1 MSHLPLAEIE
11 IRTIKNVN
19 LKGGTVIDGFPSGGL
34 TNSIASMCFMRSSKN
49 DLVAILD
56 SLAFPPLS
64 VIYNGTPNFPARIYA
79 NEDLNIAF
87 VVSELNLDQSLYYSV
102 SKAIL
107 RWSKQNE
114 CELIITAGT
123 ISVEESKRS
132 GMEPDKDSVYVV
144 GSTQSA
150 KEKLKKARV
159 AREFNGSV
167 SGIPALLLNEGA
179 WTNFDVI
186 VLLVESLKDVSEF
199 RGAAA
204 VSEKIMKL
212 VPGLS
217 CDINSLLGQAKAIE
231 RDLRKLRS
239 EQKKP
244 GLSLYR

>member
-1 MSHLPLAEIE
+1 MPLAEIE

-49 DLVAILD
+49 DLVAIFD

-87 VVSELNLDQSLYYSV
+87 VVSELNLDQSMYYFV
-102 SKAIL
+102 SRAIL
-107 RWSKQNE
+107 RWAKQNE
-114 CELIITAGT
+114 CELVITAGT

-132 GMEPDKDSVYVV
+132 GIEPDKYSVHAV
-144 GSTQSA
+144 GSTQRA
-150 KEKLKKARV
+150 KEKLKKAQV

-186 VLLVESLKDVSEF
+186 VLLGESL
-199 RGAAA
+199 
-204 VSEKIMKL
+204 
-212 VPGLS
+212 
-217 CDINSLLGQAKAIE
+217 
-231 RDLRKLRS
+231 
-239 EQKKP
+239 
-244 GLSLYR
+244 